1 MSLSKLLPKI
11 SSMKREDPF
20 ASPPAIT
27 LNRTRKVKHDAS
39 DLIKFECRRM
49 VTNVDDNNTEA
60 PTGPKY
66 SISIAKFG
74 GGSPEEL
81 LEFLKMVFR
90 VFEGQAIDIP
100 RDRHN
105 LMQQVLT
112 GDALAAFNNKSEEL
126 GVMTTV
132 NFHKCIR
139 HLKEHIFPDKALAY
153 QKRYMRNAFKL
164 PAGWSIKRYVARI
177 VEINNYLP
185 EFPPFEQDQKLQ
197 DDEILELVKYGIP
210 VKWQHALL
218 QQESGGREKDL
229 SEVVKF
235 CERQMHIEGKRV
247 TYDSENLRSLEERI
261 PRKRNASEYGMY
273 PSPSELWCD
282 FCGKKGHSMIDC
294 RHYKKAKM
302 EHSSMSTYKTPYSKK
317 NSYFKKPT
325 YKKEYSGK
333 AYHKSKHPGEK
344 VFNKEEV
351 KVMMDRRERKVRAQ
365 YEPRAKKPEAY
376 NMESDEES
384 MPKRKMDFSSSDESK
399 GTGKKSHKSSDDSSD
414 SDDESRLSHYGFEDR
429 DDLVFGNKKDKDKD
443 NK

>member
-11 SSMKREDPF
+11 SPVKRDDPF

-27 LNRTRKVKHDAS
+27 LNRTKKVKHDAS

-49 VTNVDDNNTEA
+49 VDDVDEGTEA

-81 LEFLKMVFR
+81 LEFLKMVFE
-90 VFEGQAIDIP
+90 VFAGQAIDIA

-105 LMQQVLT
+105 LMQQVLK

-126 GVMTTV
+126 GVMSIP

-139 HLKEHIFPDKALAY
+139 HLKEHIFPTQALSY

-164 PAGWSIKRYVARI
+164 PPNWSIKRYVARI

-185 EFPPFEQDQKLQ
+185 DFPPFEASQKLP
-197 DDEILELVKYGIP
+197 DDEILEIVKYGVPI
-210 VKWQHALL
+210 KWQHALL
-218 QQESGGREKDL
+218 QQEASGRERDL

-235 CERQMHIEGKRV
+235 FERQTHIEGRRV
-247 TYDSENLRSLEERI
+247 TYDSESLRNIEERI
-261 PRKRNASEYGMY
+261 PRKRSAYDTAY
-273 PSPSELWCD
+273 PVSSELWCD
-282 FCGKKGHSMIDC
+282 FCGKKGHSIMEC

-302 EHSSMSTYKTPYSKK
+302 EHSSMSTYKTPHNKK
-317 NSYFKKPT
+317 SSYFKKPT

-333 AYHKSKHPGEK
+333 IHHKSKHPGEK
-344 VFNKEEV
+344 VFNREEV
-351 KVMMDRRERKVRAQ
+351 KLMMNRREQKVRAQ
-365 YEPRAKKPEAY
+365 YEPRARTPEVF
-376 NMESDEES
+376 NMDTDEES
-384 MPKRKMDFSSSDESK
+384 MPKRKLDLSSDEE
-399 GTGKKSHKSSDDSSD
+399 TGKKSHKSSDDSSQD

-429 DDLVFGNKKDKDKD
+429 DDLVFGNRKNKDKV